1 MELLLVPACI
11 AAGQV
16 KSSQKTS
23 VSDAIR
29 PQQPKQRIIE
39 EV

>member
-1 MELLLVPACI
+1 MVFSLFLDPASY

-23 VSDAIR
+23 VSEAIR
-29 PQQPKQRIIE
+29 PQQLKTAE
-39 EV
+39 N